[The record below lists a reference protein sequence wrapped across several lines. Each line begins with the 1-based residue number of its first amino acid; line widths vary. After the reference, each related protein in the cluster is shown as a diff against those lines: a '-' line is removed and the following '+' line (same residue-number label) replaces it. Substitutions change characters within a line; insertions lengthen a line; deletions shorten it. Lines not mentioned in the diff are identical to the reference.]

1 MLFCSKHF
9 IYVNPFNPHDIA
21 VKSVLLLPLFYR
33 WWKLRRRQRNG
44 VTCAISQK
52 VSCWKLGTPGRK
64 WALVWN
70 LHTES
75 VSGSSPGINTWGRRK
90 RGWAEGEVGV
100 WCSLSRIFSQL
111 LGERQSKDG
120 PPSFSRIEMR
130 RVGLYI
136 LQIVPGKGL
145 WPWLRQLSSVEDSL
159 ASCLLQPLP
168 RSGGRNSL
176 VLKGGSGGLS

>member
-1 MLFCSKHF
+1 MILLWSRSYCYPYF
-9 IYVNPFNPHDIA
+9 IDGGNWDAGREMEWLVGSHRRWVVGSWVPQEGSGLWCEICTQK
-21 VKSVLLLPLFYR
+21 VCQGVLLGST
-33 WWKLRRRQRNG
+33 LR
-44 VTCAISQK
+44 
-52 VSCWKLGTPGRK
+52 
-64 WALVWN
+64 
-70 LHTES
+70 
-75 VSGSSPGINTWGRRK
+75 GRRK

-145 WPWLRQLSSVEDSL
+145 WPWVRQLSSVEDSL